1 MQLPPHLM
9 TYRDYKKFNVNIF
22 RISLRISL
30 EDIIEA
36 NINYETFENK
46 FMEILNEHAP

>member
-1 MQLPPHLM
+1 MTTTVMKFVFEKLPSDLM

-30 EDIIEA
+30 ADMRQI
-36 NINYETFENK
+36 
-46 FMEILNEHAP
+46 